1 MKESAKIDIKGIGGK
16 VISGLS
22 NKGIKAIGDKIIDGQ
37 KEAIDKE
44 IRDIMWGM
52 VKCLM
57 YKPGMVI
64 CDAIFCTILIYTPQ
78 EFQQCQDEFW
88 GCLGFK
94 VPFEFPVC
102 SAMYKEADDQIAKF
116 SSYRE
121 YLKHKKASADKT
133 DNTSRAKCL
142 EI

>member
-1 MKESAKIDIKGIGGK
+1 M
-16 VISGLS
+16 
-22 NKGIKAIGDKIIDGQ
+22 Q

-44 IRDIMWGM
+44 IRDIVWGM

-64 CDAIFCTILIYTPQ
+64 PWHYDYFVRFILTLK

-102 SAMYKEADDQIAKF
+102 PAMYKEADDQMAKF
-116 SSYRE
+116 SSYRK
-121 YLKHKKASADKT
+121 YLKHKKASKDKT

>member
-37 KEAIDKE
+37 KEVIDKE

-57 YKPGMVI
+57 YKPGMVKW
-64 CDAIFCTILIYTPQ
+64 DVIFCTILT
-78 EFQQCQDEFW
+78 
-88 GCLGFK
+88 
-94 VPFEFPVC
+94 
-102 SAMYKEADDQIAKF
+102 
-116 SSYRE
+116 
-121 YLKHKKASADKT
+121 
-133 DNTSRAKCL
+133 
-142 EI
+142 

>member
-1 MKESAKIDIKGIGGK
+1 M
-16 VISGLS
+16 
-22 NKGIKAIGDKIIDGQ
+22 Q

-57 YKPGMVI
+57 YKPGM
-64 CDAIFCTILIYTPQ
+64 

-102 SAMYKEADDQIAKF
+102 PAMYKEADDQIAKF
-116 SSYRE
+116 SSYRQ

>member
-22 NKGIKAIGDKIIDGQ
+22 NKGIKAIGDSIIDGQ

-64 CDAIFCTILIYTPQ
+64 WDLIFCTILT
-78 EFQQCQDEFW
+78 
-88 GCLGFK
+88 
-94 VPFEFPVC
+94 
-102 SAMYKEADDQIAKF
+102 
-116 SSYRE
+116 
-121 YLKHKKASADKT
+121 
-133 DNTSRAKCL
+133 
-142 EI
+142 